1 MKRNFLFLY
10 LLTAAVVLLTA
21 CAKELSS
28 EGPGFGGTAL
38 GSLLDSSSNCKA
50 AVIKGQYKELEA
62 LTDSNYVLVSVNFST
77 QGKYTIFTDTVNGM
91 WFRDS
96 GFAFVQGA
104 NTIKLKGYGQP
115 ILPGTF
121 TFQVNFGNS
130 TCLFNVTTIG
140 SVNNGSSTNDY
151 LPITANGYIDYE
163 LTPAFPNTAGGFIPQ
178 FRSTISTGLY
188 PQTYQTSTQNYT
200 RYTTNISD
208 QVFFRKDGA
217 GKYFQFGT
225 PEFDYLYIY
234 DTIVNNSRMA
244 FVYLDESKNP
254 GQFYETDSLRVGIFN
269 TTTNAMEYGWA
280 KLRITTLLK
289 GRQMSLLGTLYTDII
304 TVKRELFYKPDA
316 ASNFLQLNLVAELS
330 YAKGIG
336 MVDQRVFEV
345 SASGTTV
352 QSITIKGWNGL

>member
-1 MKRNFLFLY
+1 MKRNVHFLY
-10 LLTAAVVLLTA
+10 FFFLVATFFAA
-21 CAKELSS
+21 CSKELST
-28 EGPGFGGTAL
+28 EGPGFGGIAT
-38 GSLLDSSSNCKA
+38 GSLLDSSSICKA
-50 AVIKGQYKELEA
+50 ATIKGQFKELET
-62 LTDSNYVLVSVNFST
+62 LTDSNFVLVSVNFTT

-104 NTIKLKGYGQP
+104 NTIKLKGNGSP

-130 TCLFNVTTIG
+130 TCFFDITTIG
-140 SVNNGSSTNDY
+140 AVNNGSSTTDY
-151 LPITANGYIDYE
+151 LPITANGYINYE
-163 LTPAFPNTAGGFIPQ
+163 LSPAFPAVGGSLIPE
-178 FRSTISTGLY
+178 FRSTISSGLY
-188 PQTYQTSTQNYT
+188 LQTYKTATQNYT
-200 RYTTNISD
+200 RYTTNIGD
-208 QVFFRKDGA
+208 QVFLRKDGT
-217 GKYFQFGT
+217 GKYYQYGT

-234 DTIVNNSRMA
+234 DTIVNNLRMD
-244 FVYLDESKNP
+244 FIYLDESKNQ
-254 GQFYETDSLRVGIFN
+254 GQFYETDSLRVGIYN
-269 TTTNAMEYGWA
+269 TNTNAMEYGWA
-280 KLRITTLLK
+280 KLKITTIYK

-316 ASNFLQLNLVAELS
+316 ASTYAQLNLVAELS

-336 MVDQRVFEV
+336 LVDQRVFEL